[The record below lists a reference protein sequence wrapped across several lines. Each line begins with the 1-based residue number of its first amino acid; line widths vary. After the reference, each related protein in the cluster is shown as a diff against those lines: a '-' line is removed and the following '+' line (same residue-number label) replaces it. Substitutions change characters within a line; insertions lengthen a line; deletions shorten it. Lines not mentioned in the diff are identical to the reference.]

1 MLIKTELAKSKF
13 NSLINWSIGMK
24 RYNELAKSYH

>member
-13 NSLINWSIGMK
+13 NSLIIWSIGMK
-24 RYNELAKSYH
+24 KHNELAKLYH